1 MKKFIKS
8 IAVTA
13 AASTL
18 LLASSAIAFEQ
29 KIAVINVQEAI
40 SQIPQAAVLMQT
52 LETEFKDEKAVIEQL
67 QKDLTF
73 EDENLKRNGSLM
85 SEKEKKDLQTKMASL
100 YQQYQVKVK
109 EFQQQVTQ
117 RKNQETNKL
126 LALVTQAVDNIAA
139 KNDYDLVLS
148 KQAVVFSKPS
158 TDITGKVIEQ
168 VSKLK

>member
-1 MKKFIKS
+1 LNKFIKK
-8 IAVTA
+8 IALTT

-18 LLASSAIAFEQ
+18 LLASSVMAFEQ

-52 LETEFKDEKAVIEQL
+52 LEAEFKDDKAVIAQM

-85 SEKEKKDLQTKMASL
+85 SDKEKKALQTKMSAL
-100 YQQYQVKVK
+100 YQQYQVKIK
-109 EFQQQVTQ
+109 AFQQKVNQ
-117 RKNQETNKL
+117 RKNEETNKL
-126 LALVTQAVDNIAA
+126 VALVIQAVDNISA
-139 KNDYDLVLS
+139 KENYDLVLGKS
-148 KQAVVFSKPS
+148 AVVFSKPKYN
-158 TDITGKVIEQ
+158 ITPQVVEQ

>member
-13 AASTL
+13 TASTL
-18 LLASSAIAFEQ
+18 LLASSAMAFEQ
-29 KIAVINVQEAI
+29 KIAVVNVQEAI
-40 SQIPQAAVLMQT
+40 SQIPQAATLMQT

-85 SEKEKKDLQTKMASL
+85 SEKEKKDLQTKMSGL

-109 EFQQQVTQ
+109 EFQQQVAQ
-117 RKNQETNKL
+117 RKNEETNKL

-139 KNDYDLVLS
+139 KEDYDLVLS
-148 KQAVVFSKPS
+148 KQTVVFSIPS
-158 TDITGKVIEQ
+158 TNITDKVVEQ

>member
-13 AASTL
+13 TASTL
-18 LLASSAIAFEQ
+18 LLASSAMAFEQ
-29 KIAVINVQEAI
+29 NIAVVNVQEAI
-40 SQIPQAAVLMQT
+40 SQIPQAATLMQT

-85 SEKEKKDLQTKMASL
+85 SEKEKKDLQTKMSGL

-109 EFQQQVTQ
+109 EFQQQVAQ
-117 RKNQETNKL
+117 RKNEETNKL

-139 KNDYDLVLS
+139 KEDYDLVLS
-148 KQAVVFSKPS
+148 KQTVVFSKPS
-158 TDITGKVIEQ
+158 TNITDKVVEQ

>member
-1 MKKFIKS
+1 MAI
-8 IAVTA
+8 TA
-13 AASTL
+13 TASTI
-18 LLASSAIAFEQ
+18 LLASSAMAFEQ

-52 LETEFKDEKAVIEQL
+52 LESEFKDEKAVIEQL
-67 QKDLTF
+67 QKDLSF

-85 SEKEKKDLQTKMASL
+85 SEKDKTELQTKMNGL
-100 YQQYQVKVK
+100 YQQYQAKVK
-109 EFQQQVTQ
+109 EFQQQVSE
-117 RKNQETNKL
+117 RKNEETNKL

-139 KNDYDLVLS
+139 KNDYELVIS

-158 TDITGKVIEQ
+158 TDITAKVVEQ

>member
-8 IAVTA
+8 MAVTA